1 MPFLEEN
8 AFSLG
13 KELQPQLTAAIL
25 PLKERESAFKK
36 AKRLLCSNVKVL
48 QEQCFNVKGDV
59 LFVQEIN
66 EKVQE
71 LMDSLAANLSQN
83 SDLVERDSPKKRKAE
98 HSSIAYESL
107 LQRKKRKHPYTS
119 RVGSHAEMMRQYYR
133 ARISLAEMENPM
145 ASVASTILS
154 KAKEND
160 DVPGV
165 VAEIEVETSHSSEGQ
180 GIEISTSN
188 SLALQAPTE
197 LNMSSQLT

>member
-1 MPFLEEN
+1 
-8 AFSLG
+8 
-13 KELQPQLTAAIL
+13 
-25 PLKERESAFKK
+25 
-36 AKRLLCSNVKVL
+36 
-48 QEQCFNVKGDV
+48 
-59 LFVQEIN
+59 
-66 EKVQE
+66 
-71 LMDSLAANLSQN
+71 
-83 SDLVERDSPKKRKAE
+83 
-98 HSSIAYESL
+98 
-107 LQRKKRKHPYTS
+107 
-119 RVGSHAEMMRQYYR
+119 
-133 ARISLAEMENPM
+133 M

>member
-1 MPFLEEN
+1 M
-8 AFSLG
+8 G
-13 KELQPQLTAAIL
+13 KEPQPQLTAAIL
-25 PLKERESAFKK
+25 PLKERESVFKK
-36 AKRLLCSNVKVL
+36 AKRLLSSNVKVL

-83 SDLVERDSPKKRKAE
+83 SDLVERDSPKKWKAE